1 MTTAEV
7 NFRFKIQHLPR
18 SRIRPDKFAAYVQ
31 HANLTGQINTH
42 RTKIFKDIMATKIVT
57 ICTAVNNENDILA
70 CGYSFCRGDA
80 FDRKDGRWRAENR
93 LRAQL
98 DLELIPRPK
107 DLRRRQVEA
116 AKARARWAGLAKQ
129 KEVWDLRF
137 AANFPVKG
145 QALLGLLGD
154 DREVQIGDPT
164 PGVEEAEGG
173 A

>member
-1 MTTAEV
+1 MTTAETDLK
-7 NFRFKIQHLPR
+7 FKFQHLSR
-18 SRIRPDKFAAYVQ
+18 SRIKPDQFARFVK
-31 HANLTGQINTH
+31 HANTTGQIATH

-57 ICTAVNNENDILA
+57 ICMAVNDEGEVVA
-70 CGYSFCRGDA
+70 QGYSFCRGDT

-116 AKARARWAGLAKQ
+116 AKARAREAGLAKQ

-137 AANFPVKG
+137 AANFPARGRV
-145 QALLGLLGD
+145 
-154 DREVQIGDPT
+154 REVQIGDPT
-164 PGVEEAEGG
+164 SVVEEAEGG